1 MDIRNSLSIHRNNT
15 FDMNVIVNSGNGI
28 YLLILVDSS
37 NPSLATSQPFNSKT
51 QALSSPSVS
60 SRDNSQLHTK
70 ISD

>member
-1 MDIRNSLSIHRNNT
+1 MGIRNSLSIHRNNT
-15 FDMNVIVNSGNGI
+15 FDMNVIVNSGNDI

-37 NPSLATSQPFNSKT
+37 NPSPNPFNSKT
-51 QALSSPSVS
+51 QSLSSPSVS